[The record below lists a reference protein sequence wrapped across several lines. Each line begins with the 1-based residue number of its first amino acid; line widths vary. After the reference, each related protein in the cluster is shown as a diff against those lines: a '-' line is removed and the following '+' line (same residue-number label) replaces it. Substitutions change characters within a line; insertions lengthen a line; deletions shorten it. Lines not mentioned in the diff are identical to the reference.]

1 MKTDYRLLAKKLGEC
16 GMERKRIP
24 HFIHLLQSA
33 AEMFPMSDDDQ
44 KWALSKGFIPDKID
58 LYGLNEGNA
67 DLWVPDF
74 DYLMMHPL
82 NNHFKFW
89 VDDKLTLKYML
100 NTPPL
105 SDLMPEYYLYVE
117 NDGRYTY
124 LMNMPSGVDRDEGC
138 LSSLLRHEHALA
150 IKPNH
155 GMGGA
160 GFVKLELVAEGEMAA
175 NNVIIPREEFLN
187 LESELSG
194 CIVTEYIRQHDDLRK
209 IWSGSEC
216 TLRVIMAK
224 NVGSSK
230 YREASYTCVL
240 AYARFGTSRTG
251 GASNLSQGGIGVPFD
266 FETGLL
272 NGGGVKRKS
281 SKDENY
287 RFSAHPDTGVS
298 FSGFRLPNYEQAKS
312 AVLET
317 CAYLSSLD
325 YFGFDVII
333 SQDGV
338 KFCEINTLPEMD
350 TGQAVCGPALV
361 TEEAKKF
368 FESRKTKAYPK
379 DLLLKLVMECQ
390 E

>member
-272 NGGGVKRKS
+272 NGGGS
-281 SKDENY
+281 SA
-287 RFSAHPDTGVS
+287 S
-298 FSGFRLPNYEQAKS
+298 QAKTRIIGS
-312 AVLET
+312 ARIRIRACRSVDFACRITSRRRALFSKR
-317 CAYLSSLD
+317 ARIFPLWIILDSMSS
-325 YFGFDVII
+325 
-333 SQDGV
+333 
-338 KFCEINTLPEMD
+338 
-350 TGQAVCGPALV
+350 
-361 TEEAKKF
+361 
-368 FESRKTKAYPK
+368 SRKTASSSARSTPFPRWTP
-379 DLLLKLVMECQ
+379 VRPCAGPHS
-390 E
+390 

>member
-1 MKTDYRLLAKKLGEC
+1 
-16 GMERKRIP
+16 MERKRIP

-272 NGGGVKRKS
+272 NGGGQAQVKQRRELS
-281 SKDENY
+281 VQRASGYGRVVQWISLAELRAGEERCSRNV
-287 RFSAHPDTGVS
+287 RVS
-298 FSGFRLPNYEQAKS
+298 FLFGLFWIRCHHLARRRQVLRDQHPSRDGHRSGRVRARTRNRRS
-312 AVLET
+312 
-317 CAYLSSLD
+317 
-325 YFGFDVII
+325 
-333 SQDGV
+333 
-338 KFCEINTLPEMD
+338 
-350 TGQAVCGPALV
+350 
-361 TEEAKKF
+361 
-368 FESRKTKAYPK
+368 
-379 DLLLKLVMECQ
+379 
-390 E
+390 